1 MLFCETTAYVHGR
14 QCYYPGK
21 FMHYHAVDRNIG
33 FDIFM
38 PWTCEYISDAMLISV
53 ILFKYL
59 KVAVKKLHLLFLASS
74 FFLRFFFYTTIMRR
88 LLYKYKAGLCIKL
101 LLFIWRQ
108 STSVN
113 FCDNLRQVINY
124 FHCNTFCVW
133 RCQDFSVMK
142 INYSYS
148 IGYRSMCS
156 RSFF

>member
-1 MLFCETTAYVHGR
+1 MLFCEITAYVHGR

-74 FFLRFFFYTTIMRR
+74 FFFASSSTR
-88 LLYKYKAGLCIKL
+88 LLWEDCFISIKL
-101 LLFIWRQ
+101 ACALNFCYSYDVNPLLWTSVITSAKLSIIFIATRFVKVPRFLCDEDKLFI
-108 STSVN
+108 
-113 FCDNLRQVINY
+113 
-124 FHCNTFCVW
+124 
-133 RCQDFSVMK
+133 
-142 INYSYS
+142 
-148 IGYRSMCS
+148 
-156 RSFF
+156 